1 MPDVHSGYG
10 FCIGNVAAFDMDD
23 PEAVASP
30 GKFKAWSF
38 SETWSFTDLEKIENQ
53 ELSFV
58 V

>member
-38 SETWSFTDLEKIENQ
+38 SET
-53 ELSFV
+53 
-58 V
+58 